1 MKGGLRVAFFMG
13 DTAAMSMIF
22 LQGPLR
28 TAGVLAV
35 LVAGATAATAQERPV
50 YRCPGN
56 LYTDQYSAKEAA
68 DLGCKTLDGAP
79 VTVVQS
85 AVRRPAPSGGGG
97 GSGGEGAAP
106 RPASGAPPAARA
118 SGEMR
123 VDPSQQR
130 ARDSDARRILDAEL
144 AREEERLTALRK
156 DYNNGEPERRGDERN
171 YARYQERV
179 AEMKSS
185 IARKEADIAAL
196 KRELAKLPAP

>member
-1 MKGGLRVAFFMG
+1 
-13 DTAAMSMIF
+13 MSMTS
-22 LQGPLR
+22 LQCTQR
-28 TAGVLAV
+28 TALALAIAV
-35 LVAGATAATAQERPV
+35 GATAAGAQERPV

-68 DLGCKTLDGAP
+68 ELGCKMLDGAP

-85 AVRRPAPSGGGG
+85 PVRRPAVGGGG
-97 GSGGEGAAP
+97 GGEGGSA
-106 RPASGAPPAARA
+106 RPASGAAPAVRA

-123 VDPSQQR
+123 VDPAQQR

-144 AREEERLTALRK
+144 AKEEERLVALRK

-179 AEMKSS
+179 TEMKSA

-196 KRELAKLPAP
+196 KRELTKLPTP

>member
-1 MKGGLRVAFFMG
+1 MG
-13 DTAAMSMIF
+13 HTAAMNTTS
-22 LQGPLR
+22 PLR
-28 TAGVLAV
+28 ALRMT
-35 LVAGATAATAQERPV
+35 LVAAVAAGAASAFAQERPV

-85 AVRRPAPSGGGG
+85 PVRRAPASGGGG
-97 GSGGEGAAP
+97 GEGPAARPAGGSSAAP
-106 RPASGAPPAARA
+106 AVRA

-123 VDPSQQR
+123 VDPAQQR
-130 ARDSDARRILDAEL
+130 ARDSDARRILESEL
-144 AREEERLTALRK
+144 AKEEERLAALRK
-156 DYNNGEPERRGDERN
+156 DFNNGEPERRGDERN

-179 AEMKSS
+179 AEMKAS

>member
-1 MKGGLRVAFFMG
+1 MG
-13 DTAAMSMIF
+13 DTAAMNTTP
-22 LQGPLR
+22 PLR
-28 TAGVLAV
+28 ALRLT
-35 LVAGATAATAQERPV
+35 LVAALAAGAAASASAQERPV

-68 DLGCKTLDGAP
+68 ELGCKTLDGAP

-85 AVRRPAPSGGGG
+85 PVRRPPASGGGG
-97 GSGGEGAAP
+97 GEGPAARPAGGGSAAP
-106 RPASGAPPAARA
+106 AVRA

-123 VDPSQQR
+123 VDPAQQR
-130 ARDSDARRILDAEL
+130 ARDSDARRILESEL
-144 AREEERLTALRK
+144 AKEEERLAALRK
-156 DYNNGEPERRGDERN
+156 DFNNGEPERRGDERN

-179 AEMKSS
+179 AEMKAS

>member
-1 MKGGLRVAFFMG
+1 MG
-13 DTAAMSMIF
+13 HTAAMNTTS
-22 LQGPLR
+22 PLR
-28 TAGVLAV
+28 ALRMT
-35 LVAGATAATAQERPV
+35 LVAAVAAGAASALAQERPV

-68 DLGCKTLDGAP
+68 ELGCKTLDGAP

-85 AVRRPAPSGGGG
+85 PVRRPPASGGGG
-97 GSGGEGAAP
+97 GGGGEGAAA
-106 RPASGAPPAARA
+106 RPSGSGAAPAVRA

-123 VDPSQQR
+123 VDPAQQR

-144 AREEERLTALRK
+144 AKEEERLAALRK
-156 DYNNGEPERRGDERN
+156 DFNNGEPERRGDERN

-179 AEMKSS
+179 AEMKAS

>member
-1 MKGGLRVAFFMG
+1 MG
-13 DTAAMSMIF
+13 HTAAMSTIS
-22 LQGPLR
+22 LQRTLR
-28 TAGVLAV
+28 TAVAMA
-35 LVAGATAATAQERPV
+35 LVAGATTAGAQERPV

-68 DLGCKTLDGAP
+68 ELGCKTLDGAP

-85 AVRRPAPSGGGG
+85 SVRRPAGGGG
-97 GSGGEGAAP
+97 GEGSAA
-106 RPASGAPPAARA
+106 RPTSGATPAVRA

-123 VDPSQQR
+123 VDPGQQR

-144 AREEERLTALRK
+144 RKEEERLAALQK

-179 AEMKSS
+179 ADMKSAL
-185 IARKEADIAAL
+185 ARKEADIAAL

>member
-1 MKGGLRVAFFMG
+1 MKGDPRVAFFMG
-13 DTAAMSMIF
+13 HTAAMSILS
-22 LQGPLR
+22 LQRTLR
-28 TAGVLAV
+28 TALAV
-35 LVAGATAATAQERPV
+35 ALAAGAAAVVAQERPV

-68 DLGCKTLDGAP
+68 ELGCKTLDGAP

-85 AVRRPAPSGGGG
+85 PRRPTSGGSSGGGE
-97 GSGGEGAAP
+97 GSGPRTASGAAP
-106 RPASGAPPAARA
+106 AVRA

-123 VDPSQQR
+123 VDPAQQR
-130 ARDSDARRILDAEL
+130 ARDSDARRILEAEL
-144 AREEERLTALRK
+144 RKEEERLAALQK

-179 AEMKSS
+179 AEMKSA

-196 KRELAKLPAP
+196 KRELTKLPTP